1 MGFSNKGKIKRLLGI
16 KSKGGKSIGVSLKL
30 KIGVS
35 SKVFTVSTLLALGV
49 LALARGTLG
58 TLRDLGS
65 FFAGVSSF
73 LVLIEE
79 KVVPK
84 VSITSSIFSILED
97 FSSRDLIVSKVL
109 TIFCMELSS
118 LFKFP

>member
-1 MGFSNKGKIKRLLGI
+1 MKMLLGI

-35 SKVFTVSTLLALGV
+35 SKVFTVSALLAIGV
-49 LALARGTLG
+49 SALARGTIG
-58 TLRDLGS
+58 TSTNLGS
-65 FFAGVSSF
+65 FLAGVSSF

-79 KVVPK
+79 KVVPR

-97 FSSRDLIVSKVL
+97 FSSRDLIVSKGL
-109 TIFCMELSS
+109 TILCMELSS